1 MFTYNVNC
9 VAPNLYLLV
18 PSIKKFSQVLSALVL
33 LYTQI
38 TGQQCYFDSADRNEC
53 LGENDCHDDATCT
66 NEDGSYACTCNNGFR
81 GTGFDCTGESYKMKA
96 KTNTFNREVLQAR
109 LRVNKHTTCPGCI
122 PLTNTDVDLLAFVL
136 LCSAA
141 IR

>member
-38 TGQQCYFDSADRNEC
+38 TGQQCYFVSADRNEC

-81 GTGFDCTGESYKMKA
+81 GTGFYCTGESYKMKA
-96 KTNTFNREVLQAR
+96 KTYTFNMEVLQAG
-109 LRVNKHTTCPGCI
+109 LRVN
-122 PLTNTDVDLLAFVL
+122 
-136 LCSAA
+136 
-141 IR
+141 